1 MQSDYDWFREFLQR
15 RHDQEKLKEA
25 VEELKKF
32 PIPQKKKSRST
43 FSIIKGLR

>member
-25 VEELKKF
+25 VEELKKL
-32 PIPQKKKSRST
+32 PIPQKKSRST